1 MSFLGGDFGPCL
13 LIRYQV
19 RELSSHKHNFKKLA
33 QFCLVAVLLFRTRN
47 HDTPFLHIHLRLKK
61 HFRGLNSHPVY
72 ICTPPIFCRR
82 KDIWWDGAASG
93 EAGAELVK
101 MPCRKPR
108 LEYLLRD
115 RDFTSVVPIAKRC
128 RESAVR

>member
-1 MSFLGGDFGPCL
+1 
-13 LIRYQV
+13 V

-47 HDTPFLHIHLRLKK
+47 HDTPFLHIHLRLKM
-61 HFRGLNSHPVY
+61 HFRGLNNHPVY

-101 MPCRKPR
+101 IPCRKPR
-108 LEYLLRD
+108 ASIPPARSRLHECGSNRKAL
-115 RDFTSVVPIAKRC
+115 S
-128 RESAVR
+128 RERSALSWRPLAEVILQ